1 MEKENKAVDKI
12 ILVALVFVGLIL
24 AIHVLLVR
32 MYQGL
37 MRLDYYNA
45 SCLSG
50 ITILVFFYAAIKFSK
65 PLEHQI
71 VNFVYFKDKRH
82 YKTLLDESIRDGLTG
97 LFGHKYF
104 MQKLEEEVERSKKS
118 LSPLSLLMIDID
130 YFKKFNDTFGHLEG
144 DMILTELAAMFKRFR
159 REQVDL
165 AARYGGEEFVI
176 LLPETSKENA
186 KILAEEL
193 LNHAKKINTSK
204 GVVTISIGIGCFDG
218 NSKDFAKEDL
228 IRISDAALYRAKAA
242 GRDRVEIQRES
253 EKDVCEE

>member
-1 MEKENKAVDKI
+1 MEKENKATDKI
-12 ILVALVFVGLIL
+12 ILIALVFVGLIL
-24 AIHVLLVR
+24 ALHIFLVR

-37 MRLDYYNA
+37 MRLDYYNS
-45 SCLSG
+45 SCVSG

-65 PLEHQI
+65 PLERQI

-82 YKTLLDESIRDGLTG
+82 YKTLLDEAIRDGLTG

-104 MQKLEEEVERSKKS
+104 MQKLEEEIERSKKS

-144 DMILTELAAMFKRFR
+144 DMILTGLADVFKRIP
-159 REQVDL
+159 REVDL

-176 LLPETSKENA
+176 LLPDTRKENA
-186 KILAEEL
+186 KILAEKL
-193 LNHAKKINTSK
+193 LSHAKKINPSN

-218 NSKDFAKEDL
+218 KSKDFTKEDL
-228 IRISDAALYRAKAA
+228 VRISDSALYRAKAA
-242 GRDRVEIQRES
+242 GRDRVEIQREN
-253 EKDVCEE
+253 EGDVCEE